1 MMKKGMKIAGLLFAL
16 VLALGGFAAC
26 NASNQTEQQKPG
38 LPQSILLS
46 GFESD
51 RELLTMMFSNIRAK
65 VEVSDEHVTDGTN
78 SAKMTIYGKLSNDG
92 TYYKDNDFYII
103 PGNAFLNKTDY
114 SDVVGYSIDVFNAGD
129 KPIDMAFGYNHLLMS
144 SDTYLIGKRTLV
156 PGANHLT
163 FEINNNAVKTFVDV
177 TAIKDFAFY
186 VEGRDVEDDPSV
198 LYFDNFR
205 AEVLPHTSQGGE
217 PNEIIDFSKPEDIG
231 KFAMFGN
238 FTSLLRAPLFELNS
252 DLRYVLSGKNSMKV
266 TFNAKK
272 GNKEEVDCPGFRT
285 CDDMFKI
292 PDTYDLSRTYLHFD
306 MYNDTD
312 EEITVRIAMF
322 SHIASD
328 YFSTTVAIQ
337 PHSWAAS
344 GNQILL
350 SDVDD
355 VFVGNGLGNL
365 MSVAFEIIGLKDPGS
380 CIYLDNLT
388 LTDETGNPAKPM
400 PRLVAPSLSV
410 DGTTVSWNAVEN
422 ASGYSVQVNNE
433 AWSAPQTE
441 TSYTLDR
448 STAGNYTVRVKALGD
463 DTHYRDSDEIGIT
476 VLVTEKLGTPML
488 AAEHNSVNWNAVDHA
503 TGYQVKV
510 DDEEWSEVQTELSY
524 SLEGVSPGAHIVSV
538 IAVSDS
544 DIYTQSDEATITV
557 NVVEQLA
564 APVLSLNGK
573 TVTWEVVEGADKYSV
588 QVNGEVATEQT
599 ETSYVLTAIAGG
611 EYTVKVTAISGDNNV
626 ENSFAAQIKV
636 TVEEKLGTPVLM
648 TVDTTVSWIAIPNA
662 DGYLVKVGDGEWSAA
677 QKETKY
683 TLIEEAF
690 GTYEIFVKAVADE
703 AWYLES
709 ETAETSVIVRD
720 TAAPELTYSELNKV
734 DKGTSVMLGA
744 KGIKDYLTVTDL
756 SEFELTYR
764 VMKYGASGAEEIATS
779 TSNIMVQGGEYYEV
793 YVTATDKSEAKNR
806 SRAYLV
812 FAAAD
817 IADRLNTWQNCNADL
832 WNDGTLNITNNG
844 EFVFRGYEFKDR
856 YEFVADEFG
865 NTSLKLKAGGAQ
877 FQTMFLYDA
886 AKPNIRFTVRLET
899 ELTNLS
905 GDLFTVEGV
914 TITAGDIGKTFVINK
929 NLSPL
934 DGNVSL
940 WLDVNVDGIKNKD
953 VWVVIDNIET
963 FAASALTVSAEND
976 RVKKD
981 SGANIIFTAEELG
994 IRGADCL
1001 GNELSTLKVAEVKFN
1016 GVVNVDYLDGY
1027 MLTNAPDGT
1036 YEVTFTAT
1044 DRYGFTASK
1053 TITVIVGELPPE
1065 ITVINTDNYVDSDTI
1080 IMFTDNGIAD
1090 YLTVTGHGGDLSVT
1104 WRVIKNGVE
1113 ELTSVNSI
1121 TVRAGEYY
1129 EVYVTATEENVSSK
1143 SYILFADSALN
1154 DVLKTLN
1161 GKIETAESGIQY
1173 VSCDGEIAFGIN
1185 NAGKIS
1191 EAITDGNTEICLSGV
1206 TTGLQFFLPYAT
1218 ETSVSISFSLRIEG
1232 TFEGEGAL
1240 VTIGEETVTV
1250 VDVGKEVVVA
1260 YNSAAWFPSDVSG
1273 VPGIMFTLD
1282 SVTVSELFLSD
1293 SNAKIYIDNIVIRAA

>member
-51 RELLTMMFSNIRAK
+51 RELLTMIFSNIHAK

-103 PGNAFLNKTDY
+103 PGNAFLNKMDY

-129 KPIDMAFGYNHLLMS
+129 KPIDMAFGYNHLLMN

-217 PNEIIDFSKPEDIG
+217 PNEIIDFSRPEDIG

-238 FTSLLRAPLFELNS
+238 FTSLLRGPLFELNS

-292 PDTYDLSRTYLHFD
+292 PDTYDLSKTYLHFD

-365 MSVAFEIIGLKDPGS
+365 MSVAFEVIGLKEPGS
-380 CIYLDNLT
+380 SIYFDSLT
-388 LTDETGNPAKPM
+388 LTDELGNPATPK
-400 PRLVAPSLSV
+400 PRLSAPVLSV

-433 AWSAPQTE
+433 AWSKPQTE
-441 TSYTLDR
+441 TSYILDR

-463 DTHYRDSDEIGIT
+463 DKHYRDSDEIGIT

-510 DDEEWSEVQTELSY
+510 DDGEWSEVQTELSY

-557 NVVEQLA
+557 NAVLQLA
-564 APVLSLNGK
+564 APVLSVDGT
-573 TVTWEVVEGADKYSV
+573 TVSWNAVENASKYSV
-588 QVNGEVATEQT
+588 RINDATPVEQT
-599 ETSYVLTAIAGG
+599 ETFYVLTVTAGG
-611 EYTVKVTAISGDNNV
+611 EYVIKVTAVSDDDNV
-626 ENSFAAQIKV
+626 EDSSAAQAKII
-636 TVEEKLGTPVLM
+636 VEEKLGMPVLI
-648 TVDTTVSWIAIPNA
+648 TEGATVSWPAVANA
-662 DGYLVKVGDGEWSAA
+662 DGYCVKVDDGAWSAM
-677 QKETKY
+677 QTETTYMLGK
-683 TLIEEAF
+683 TP
-690 GTYEIFVKAVADE
+690 GTYTVSVKAVADE
-703 AWYLES
+703 EWYLDSDEAQTLVTVPDI
-709 ETAETSVIVRD
+709 TAPKV
-720 TAAPELTYSELNKV
+720 TYSEFNKV
-734 DKGTSVMLGA
+734 KKNTPITLSAD
-744 KGIKDYLTVTDL
+744 GIADYLTVTDF
-756 SEFELTYR
+756 SGFDLTYC
-764 VMKYGASGAEEIATS
+764 VVKYGALGAEKLVADTKNF
-779 TSNIMVQGGEYYEV
+779 TVQGGEYYEV
-793 YVTATDKSEAKNR
+793 YVTATDKSDKKNT

-812 FAAAD
+812 FAAED
-817 IADRLNTWQNCNADL
+817 IADRLNTWQDCDADL
-832 WNDGTLNITNNG
+832 WSDGTLNVTKSG
-844 EFVFRGYEFKDR
+844 EFIFRGYEFKDR
-856 YEFVADEFG
+856 YEFAADEFG
-865 NTSLKLKAGGAQ
+865 NTRLKLKAGGDQ
-877 FQTMFLYDA
+877 FQVMFLYDA

-905 GDLFTVEGV
+905 GNLLTVEGI
-914 TITAGDIGKTFVINK
+914 TITADDIGKTFVINTT
-929 NLSPL
+929 LSQL
-934 DGNVSL
+934 DGNVSY
-940 WLDVNVDGIKNKD
+940 WLDVNVDAIKNRD

-963 FAASALTVSAEND
+963 FAASALTVSSEND
-976 RVKKD
+976 RVEKD

-1001 GNELSTLKVAEVKFN
+1001 GNELSSLKVTEVKFN
-1016 GVVNVDYLDGY
+1016 GVVNAGYIDGY
-1027 MLTNAPDGT
+1027 TLANAPEGI
-1036 YEVTFTAT
+1036 YEITFTAT
-1044 DRYGFTASK
+1044 DRYGSTATK
-1053 TITVIVGELPPE
+1053 TITVIVGKIPPE
-1065 ITVINTDNYVDSDTI
+1065 ISVTNTDNYVNSDTVI
-1080 IMFTDNGIAD
+1080 TFTDNGITD

-1161 GKIETAESGIQY
+1161 GKIETAASGIQY

-1185 NAGKIS
+1185 AGKIS
-1191 EAITDGNTEICLSGV
+1191 EAITDGNTEIYLSGV

-1218 ETSVSISFSLRIEG
+1218 ATSVSISFSLRIEG

-1240 VTIGEETVTV
+1240 VTIYEETVTV

-1260 YNSAAWFPSDVSG
+1260 YNSTPWFSSDLSG

>member
-51 RELLTMMFSNIRAK
+51 RELLTMIFSNIHAK

-103 PGNAFLNKTDY
+103 PGNAFLNKMDY

-129 KPIDMAFGYNHLLMS
+129 KPIDMAFGYNHLLMN

-217 PNEIIDFSKPEDIG
+217 PNEIIDFSRPEDIG

-238 FTSLLRAPLFELNS
+238 FTSLLRGPLFELNS

-292 PDTYDLSRTYLHFD
+292 PDTYDLSKTYLHFD

-365 MSVAFEIIGLKDPGS
+365 MSVAFEVIGLKEPGS
-380 CIYLDNLT
+380 SIYFDSLT
-388 LTDETGNPAKPM
+388 LTDELGNPATPK
-400 PRLVAPSLSV
+400 PRLSAPVLSV

-422 ASGYSVQVNNE
+422 ASGYSVQIND
-433 AWSAPQTE
+433 A
-441 TSYTLDR
+441 
-448 STAGNYTVRVKALGD
+448 
-463 DTHYRDSDEIGIT
+463 
-476 VLVTEKLGTPML
+476 TP
-488 AAEHNSVNWNAVDHA
+488 V
-503 TGYQVKV
+503 
-510 DDEEWSEVQTELSY
+510 
-524 SLEGVSPGAHIVSV
+524 
-538 IAVSDS
+538 
-544 DIYTQSDEATITV
+544 
-557 NVVEQLA
+557 
-564 APVLSLNGK
+564 
-573 TVTWEVVEGADKYSV
+573 
-588 QVNGEVATEQT
+588 EQT
-599 ETSYVLTAIAGG
+599 ETSYVLTVTAGG
-611 EYTVKVTAISGDNNV
+611 EYVIKVTAVSDDDNV
-626 ENSFAAQIKV
+626 EDSSAAQAKII
-636 TVEEKLGTPVLM
+636 VEEKLGMPVLI
-648 TVDTTVSWIAIPNA
+648 TEGATVSWPAVANA
-662 DGYLVKVGDGEWSAA
+662 DGYCVKVDDGAWSAM
-677 QKETKY
+677 QTGTTYMLGKTP
-683 TLIEEAF
+683 
-690 GTYEIFVKAVADE
+690 GTYTVSVKAVADE
-703 AWYLES
+703 EWYLDSDEAQTLVTVPDI
-709 ETAETSVIVRD
+709 TAPKV
-720 TAAPELTYSELNKV
+720 TYSEFNKV
-734 DKGTSVMLGA
+734 KKNTPITLSAD
-744 KGIKDYLTVTDL
+744 GIADYLTVTDF
-756 SEFELTYR
+756 SGFDLTYC
-764 VMKYGASGAEEIATS
+764 VVKYGALGAEKLVADTKNF
-779 TSNIMVQGGEYYEV
+779 TVQGGEYYEV
-793 YVTATDKSEAKNR
+793 YVTATDKSDKKNT

-812 FAAAD
+812 FAAED
-817 IADRLNTWQNCNADL
+817 IADRLNTWQDCDADL
-832 WNDGTLNITNNG
+832 LSDGTLNVTKSG
-844 EFVFRGYEFKDR
+844 EFIFKGFEFKDR
-856 YEFVADEFG
+856 YEFAADEFG
-865 NTSLKLKAGGAQ
+865 NTRLKLKAGGDQ
-877 FQTMFLYDA
+877 FQVMFLYDA

-905 GDLFTVEGV
+905 GNLLTVEGV
-914 TITAGDIGKTFVINK
+914 TITADDIGKTFVINK
-929 NLSPL
+929 KLSHAY
-934 DGNVSL
+934 DNVSN
-940 WLDVNVDGIKNKD
+940 WLDVNVDAIKNRD

-963 FAASALTVSAEND
+963 FAASALTVSSEND
-976 RVKKD
+976 RVEKD

-994 IRGADCL
+994 IRGTDCL
-1001 GNELSTLKVAEVKFN
+1001 GNELSSLKVTEVKFN
-1016 GVVNVDYLDGY
+1016 GVVNAGYIDGY
-1027 MLTNAPDGT
+1027 TLANAPEGI
-1036 YEVTFTAT
+1036 YEITFTAT
-1044 DRYGFTASK
+1044 DRYGSTATK
-1053 TITVIVGELPPE
+1053 TITVIVGKIPPE
-1065 ITVINTDNYVDSDTI
+1065 ISVTNTDNYVNSDTVI
-1080 IMFTDNGIAD
+1080 TFTDNGITD

-1143 SYILFADSALN
+1143 SYILFADSALK

-1161 GKIETAESGIQY
+1161 GKIETAASGIQY
-1173 VSCDGEIAFGIN
+1173 VSCDGEIAFGI

-1206 TTGLQFFLPYAT
+1206 MTGLQFFLPYAT
-1218 ETSVSISFSLRIEG
+1218 VTSVSISFSLRIEG

-1240 VTIGEETVTV
+1240 VTIYEGEEPVKVVDV

-1260 YNSAAWFPSDVSG
+1260 YNSTAWFPSDASG

-1282 SVTVSELFLSD
+1282 SVTVSDLFLSD